1 MPKSFAQYRI
11 EASSLN
17 EAAKQQGRLE
27 PIPNYATMRLKPLVC
42 AVLQARLDAGKSIT
56 QEVK

>member
-17 EAAKQQGRLE
+17 EAAKQQGRPE
-27 PIPNYATMRLKPLVC
+27 PIPNYATMRLKLLAR
-42 AVLQARLDAGKSIT
+42 AVLQARLDAGKPIT